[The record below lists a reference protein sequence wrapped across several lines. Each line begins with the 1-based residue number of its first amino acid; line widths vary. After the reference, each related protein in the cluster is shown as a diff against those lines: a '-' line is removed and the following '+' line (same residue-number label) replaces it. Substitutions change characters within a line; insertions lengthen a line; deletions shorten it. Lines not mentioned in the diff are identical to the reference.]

1 MGSPDTETD
10 RNENELQHEVTI
22 SRDYYLGAYEVTQS
36 QYQKIMGENPS
47 HFQGAKVAGDSSN
60 HPVEQVLWEEAVE
73 FCRRLSLLP
82 EEKAARR
89 VYRLPT
95 EAEWEYA
102 CRAGTET
109 TWSFRDNE
117 ELLVDYAWYAK
128 NSDSKTHAVGQKKPN
143 ARGLYDMHG
152 NVWEWCRDYYG
163 SYDINQRLDPVG
175 PTKGSFRV
183 RRGGGWNFD
192 AEFCRSAYRYGYGPP
207 YRGSNLGF
215 RLALSPAKSESAIQ
229 NASKDQ

>member
-1 MGSPDTETD
+1 MRSISFLMLVMAVAPLLVACSRATVPPSTTSSSDANKLSGDTGEFPKELTNSIGMKLVLIPKGKFLMGSPDTETD
-10 RNENELQHEVTI
+10 RNENELQHQVTI

-36 QYQKIMGENPS
+36 QYEKIMGENPS

-102 CRAGTET
+102 CRAGST
-109 TWSFRDNE
+109 T
-117 ELLVDYAWYAK
+117 A
-128 NSDSKTHAVGQKKPN
+128 
-143 ARGLYDMHG
+143 
-152 NVWEWCRDYYG
+152 
-163 SYDINQRLDPVG
+163 
-175 PTKGSFRV
+175 
-183 RRGGGWNFD
+183 
-192 AEFCRSAYRYGYGPP
+192 
-207 YRGSNLGF
+207 
-215 RLALSPAKSESAIQ
+215 
-229 NASKDQ
+229 